1 MTIPSNLVSGGK
13 LPAGTAN
20 QIIGASAIG
29 LTATGSAQSDALQ
42 LTADVNTVSTTAS
55 STGVKLPKCEKG
67 AMVVVNNMGAET
79 LAVYPYETS
88 GVTVD
93 STTSAAIATSRAAIF
108 FCTGVNWAFVYG
120 A

>member
-13 LPAGTAN
+13 LPAATAN
-20 QIIGASAIG
+20 QIIGGSAIG
-29 LTATGSAQSDALQ
+29 LTATGNSQATALQ

-55 STGVKLPKCEKG
+55 GTGVKLPKCEKG
-67 AMVVVNNMGAET
+67 AMVVVNNMGAQT
-79 LAVYPYETS
+79 LKVYPYETS

-93 STTSAAIATSRAAIF
+93 STTSADIATSRAAIF
-108 FCTGVNWAFVYG
+108 FGTGANWVFVYG

>member
-13 LPAGTAN
+13 LPAATAN
-20 QIIGASAIG
+20 QIIGESAIG

-67 AMVVVNNMGAET
+67 AMVVVNNMGAQT
-79 LAVYPYETS
+79 LRVYPYETS

-93 STTSAAIATSRAAIF
+93 STTHADIATSRAAIF
-108 FCTGVNWAFVYG
+108 FGTGVNWAFVYG